1 MTRGRSDPTALVAAS
16 LARHPTRP
24 KRDCSTSGL
33 KIFPLSAILCALCI
47 SALAFVFPSVA
58 AEEHQSTSTV
68 VELKL
73 DGEVE
78 PILATYID
86 EGLADAARRNATLV
100 VITMD
105 TPGGL
110 SDSMK
115 DIIQRILSSPVPVAV
130 YVSPTGSRAAS
141 AGFFI
146 LLSADIAAMAPGTHT
161 GAASPLIGVGAYPVA
176 IDETLRKKITNDAMA
191 FLRSF
196 AERRGRNPAL
206 AETAVTE
213 AKAFTEKEALDGK
226 MIDLIAS
233 SEDDLL
239 RQLNGREIT
248 RFDGA
253 KVKLAL
259 AHPTR
264 IEFQLSGRQKFL
276 ARIVAPD
283 MFFLLLIIGVLGL
296 YTEFT
301 HPGMV
306 APGVVGGIS
315 LVLALYAMH
324 ILPVNIAGV
333 FLILLALALFILEAK
348 FTSHGVLLAGGII
361 SMLLGAMFLIRS
373 PLTSGGVS
381 LGMAIAVTLPF
392 AALTVF
398 LMRLVL
404 RSRKWKS
411 ATGREEMLS
420 EQGIVV
426 SPILSGAEGMIRI
439 HGELWRAVSTQP
451 VPEGKPVRVLKIE
464 GLKLYVEPIEA
475 TASAS

>member
-1 MTRGRSDPTALVAAS
+1 MTPRGTRNPIGFLAS
-16 LARHPTRP
+16 Q
-24 KRDCSTSGL
+24 
-33 KIFPLSAILCALCI
+33 FSAFLCALCL
-47 SALAFVFPSVA
+47 SALSFLFPSSTT
-58 AEEHQSTSTV
+58 AENPSSPTV
-68 VELKL
+68 LELKL

-86 EGLADAARRNATLV
+86 EGIADAQSRNAALIL
-100 VITMD
+100 ITMD

-110 SDSMK
+110 TDSMK
-115 DIIQRILSSPVPVAV
+115 DIIQHILTSRVPVAA
-130 YVSPTGSRAAS
+130 YVAPTGARGAS
-141 AGFFI
+141 AGFYI
-146 LLSADIAAMAPGTHT
+146 LLAADIAAMAPGTHT
-161 GAASPLIGVGAYPVA
+161 GAASPVIIVGGYAMN
-176 IDETLRKKITNDAMA
+176 IDEEMRKKINNDAMA
-191 FLRSF
+191 FLRSYTDKR
-196 AERRGRNPAL
+196 ARNPAL
-206 AETAVTE
+206 AETAITG

-226 MIDLIAS
+226 LIDLVAS

-248 RFDGA
+248 RFDGT

-259 AHPTR
+259 NNPAR
-264 IEFQLSGRQKFL
+264 VEFQLSGRQKFL

-283 MFFLLLIIGVLGL
+283 MFFLLFIVGVLGL

-306 APGVVGGIS
+306 APGVIGGICM
-315 LVLALYAMH
+315 VLALYAMH

-348 FTSHGVLLAGGII
+348 FTSHGVLLAGGIV

-373 PLTSGGVS
+373 PLTAGGVS
-381 LGMAIAVTLPF
+381 LSVAIAVTLPF
-392 AALTVF
+392 AVLTVF

-411 ATGREEMLS
+411 ATGREEMLT

-426 SPILSGAEGMIRI
+426 SPIQAGAEGMIRI

-451 VPEGKPVRVLKIE
+451 VPEGQPVRVLKIE
-464 GLKLYVEPIEA
+464 GLKLYVEPVETIL
-475 TASAS
+475 